1 MSVTGEHY
9 IYDSVNLGVNEGE
22 NHSRFSCLHNLNSG
36 ACCTT
41 YNAFSRVSDRIQM
54 QAVRLKVASRG
65 RHTFLPSL
73 DTRPAGG
80 VRLRVT

>member
-1 MSVTGEHY
+1 MSLKGEESADDPV
-9 IYDSVNLGVNEGE
+9 DSNSQRGRG
-22 NHSRFSCLHNLNSG
+22 SISGSCLYNINSG

-41 YNAFSRVSDRIQM
+41 YNAIRSVSDRIQM

-65 RHTFLPSL
+65 GHTFLPSL

-80 VRLRVT
+80 VRLR